1 MTKNLKIIIADET
14 KELGQSYVK
23 IFKAY
28 GIDVVLC
35 EKDGVKVLDKTKTE
49 KPDIILADVFM
60 PNLDILGVLKGVN
73 EMEQDDRPVVMAM
86 SAFDNQWLEKEML
99 NAGAGYYFL
108 KPFDVNTLAERII
121 QLSHWQYENEPV
133 AVKCETVSDNKLEIM
148 ITKIIREIGI
158 PANIKGYHY
167 LRTAIKLAVKNS
179 EIMNSVTKLLY
190 PTVAKNH
197 NSTSSRVERAIR
209 HAIEKAWEREDAKA
223 IDTYFGYIPHCTAN
237 KPSNSEFIAVISDR
251 LRLKIRI

>member
-14 KELGQSYVK
+14 KELGQSCVK

-99 NAGAGYYFL
+99 NAGAG
-108 KPFDVNTLAERII
+108 
-121 QLSHWQYENEPV
+121 
-133 AVKCETVSDNKLEIM
+133 
-148 ITKIIREIGI
+148 
-158 PANIKGYHY
+158 
-167 LRTAIKLAVKNS
+167 
-179 EIMNSVTKLLY
+179 
-190 PTVAKNH
+190 
-197 NSTSSRVERAIR
+197 
-209 HAIEKAWEREDAKA
+209 
-223 IDTYFGYIPHCTAN
+223 
-237 KPSNSEFIAVISDR
+237 
-251 LRLKIRI
+251 